1 MESKYLEY
9 KDEILH
15 LFELDG
21 YGYAT
26 IAQHLIDK
34 YNLKVSKNS
43 LRHRIGDI
51 VKYCLADKEIVE
63 YNIKLAKNNQKQAD
77 LNRIKNKSFREHSRI
92 ENALSEYNAE
102 IIKLLKTES
111 LKTSIRKHKS
121 NNKSV
126 LIVHISDPHFNEL
139 VDLKHNKYDF
149 KVASKRLQKFAH
161 HIKRIC

>member
-9 KDEILH
+9 KDEIVA
-15 LFELDG
+15 LFWDG
-21 YGYAT
+21 NGYQT

-34 YNLKVSKNS
+34 YHFKTTKES
-43 LRHRIGDI
+43 LRRRIKDVI
-51 VKYCLADKEIVE
+51 QYVIADKEIVE

-92 ENALSEYNAE
+92 ENALVAYNDE

-126 LIVHISDPHFNEL
+126 LIVHISDLHLNEL
-139 VDLKHNKYDF
+139 VDLNLK
-149 KVASKRLQKFAH
+149 
-161 HIKRIC
+161 